1 MSFFGNLYYYEGG
14 RCGPLVN
21 CAKTVSIAIAACLGR
36 DWLYTSLLLHH
47 I

>member
-21 CAKTVSIAIAACLGR
+21 CAKKTVSIAIAAA
-36 DWLYTSLLLHH
+36 
-47 I
+47 